1 MFNNL
6 KEEMFFRSHD
16 DEDDS
21 DVISIETDS
30 NEEIENEEEIT
41 QALPILPLRNTVLFP
56 KVVIPIVTGRDKFVK
71 LINSIFETNK
81 IIGCIGQVDY
91 KVENPKFED
100 IYKYGT
106 VGKIVK
112 LFQMPNNSK
121 TTIIQG
127 LKRFKIIEILQESP
141 NLVAKVELLQ
151 DIFPEKDDR
160 EFEAVISSLKDMSI
174 KIIELSDNI
183 PDEAVF
189 AIKNID
195 DTLFFINFISS
206 NSSIGIENKQV
217 LLEIDDLKMRALKL
231 LEFLSLEV
239 KKLELK
245 DDIHNKVNKELDKQ
259 HREYILNQQIKTI
272 QEELGDNTEKLEI
285 DELIEKA
292 KKIKWTK
299 EAKETFEKEI
309 KRLKRIHPA
318 SPDFSI
324 QLTYLQNLTDLPWN
338 KFTKDNFDL
347 PRAEKILDIDHYGL
361 DTVKDRILEYISVL
375 KLKGNLK
382 SPIICLYGP
391 PGVGKT
397 SLGKSIA
404 KALNRKYARMSL
416 GGLHDEAE
424 IRGHRKTYIGAMP
437 GRIIQNILKAKS
449 SNPVFVLDE
458 IDKVGND
465 FRGDPSSALLEV
477 LDPEQN
483 SKFYDNYL
491 EVEFDLSN
499 VMFIATANQLNTINP
514 ALIDRMELINVTGYI
529 IEEKI
534 EISKRHLIP
543 QQLKAHGVKNE
554 QIKFSDSI
562 IEFIID
568 KYTRESGVRTVNK
581 TIATIVRKIAKK
593 IAFEKEYNIEITNE
607 DIIEYLGSPKYSH
620 TKYLGNKIAGV
631 VSGLAWT
638 SAGGE
643 ITTIESS
650 ISRGNGKLTLT
661 GNLGAVMKESA
672 ILALEYLKTHA
683 LEFGINP
690 KIFNLYNVHLHVPEG
705 AVPKDGPSAG
715 ITMTTSLA
723 SIFTQRKVK
732 QNIAMTGEITLS
744 GVVLPVGGIKEKI
757 LAAKR
762 AGLNEII
769 ISEENKADIDEIKDI
784 YKTGLTFHYVEKIE
798 QVLKIALLN
807 EKVENPLKI
816 EVPKTKKVKS

>member
-6 KEEMFFRSHD
+6 RDAIYSKLQEEH
-16 DEDDS
+16 EDS
-21 DVISIETDS
+21 DVISIQTDS
-30 NEEIENEEEIT
+30 NEELENENEIT
-41 QALPILPLRNTVLFP
+41 QHLSILPLRNTVLFP
-56 KVVIPIVTGRDKFVK
+56 KVVIPIITGREKSVK
-71 LINSIFETNK
+71 LINSIYENSK
-81 IIGCIGQVDY
+81 ILGCVGQIDS
-91 KVENPKFED
+91 KIENPKFDE
-100 IYKYGT
+100 IFKFGT
-106 VGKIVK
+106 IGKIVK
-112 LFQMPNNSK
+112 LFSMPNNSK
-121 TTIIQG
+121 TVVIQG
-127 LKRFKIIEILQESP
+127 IKRFKILELIEEKP
-141 NLVAKVELLQ
+141 NIIVKVELLQ
-151 DIFPEKDDR
+151 DKFPEKNDK
-160 EFEAVISSLKDMSI
+160 EFEALISSLKDKSI
-174 KIIELSDNI
+174 KIIELSENI
-183 PDEAVF
+183 PDEAIF

-195 DTLFFINFISS
+195 DPIFLVNFLTS
-206 NSSIGIENKQV
+206 NSDIGIENKQD
-217 LLEIDDLKMRALKL
+217 LLEIDDLKLRALKL
-231 LEFLSLEV
+231 LELLSIEV

-245 DDIHNKVNKELDKQ
+245 DDIHNKVNKELDKK

-285 DELIEKA
+285 EELIAKA
-292 KKIKWTK
+292 KKIKWSK
-299 EAKETFEKEI
+299 EAQETFDKEI

-338 KFTKDNFDL
+338 VFTKDNFDL
-347 PRAEKILDIDHYGL
+347 PRAEKVLNEDHYGL
-361 DTVKDRILEYISVL
+361 ETVKDRILEYISVL

-449 SNPVFVLDE
+449 ANPVFVLDE

-483 SKFYDNYL
+483 NKFYDNYL

-514 ALIDRMELINVTGYI
+514 ALLDRMELINVTGYI
-529 IEEKI
+529 LEEKI
-534 EISKRHLIP
+534 EIAKQHLIP
-543 QQLKAHGVKNE
+543 EQLKSHGVKTN
-554 QIKFSDSI
+554 QAVFTDKTL
-562 IEFIID
+562 EFIID

-581 TIATIVRKIAKK
+581 MVANIIRKIAKN
-593 IAFEKEYNIEITNE
+593 IAFDKKYNESITE
-607 DIIEYLGSPKYSH
+607 TDIIEYLGSPKYTH
-620 TKYLGNKIAGV
+620 TKYHGNKIAGV

-650 ISRGNGKLTLT
+650 ISQGNGKLTLT

-683 LEFGINP
+683 SEFGINP
-690 KIFNLYNVHLHVPEG
+690 KIFNHYNVHLHVPEG

-723 SIFTQRKVK
+723 SVFTQRKVK

-744 GVVLPVGGIKEKI
+744 GLVLPVGGIKEKI

-762 AGLNEII
+762 AGLTEII
-769 ISEENKADIDEIKDI
+769 ISSDNKADIDEIKDI
-784 YKTGLTFHYVEKIE
+784 YKADLKFHYVEKINE
-798 QVLKIALLN
+798 VLKIALLD

-816 EVPKTKKVKS
+816 GVPKPKSKV